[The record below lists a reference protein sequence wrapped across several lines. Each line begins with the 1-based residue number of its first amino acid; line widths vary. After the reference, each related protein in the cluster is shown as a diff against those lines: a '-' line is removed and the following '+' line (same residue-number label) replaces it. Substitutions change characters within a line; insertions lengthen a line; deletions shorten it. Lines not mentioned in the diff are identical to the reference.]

1 METRKWIVDAKIL
14 EELALM
20 LQKYTRS
27 KLARKR
33 VILLRWERF
42 QRAAYVIQHKYRT
55 YRLQDAFRKAIHRRL
70 ESRKKKN
77 MILLKNQRR
86 DDTDSKSKNIIE
98 NIFGVRASFEDKLA
112 FWRKA
117 VELRRAHNQYPT
129 DVIMKSLIA
138 AKGELNRG
146 LVLIG
151 NVDFALRQLSDLPS
165 KVRKTLLPIEP
176 GFEDDAF
183 GTNTF
188 NHTLLSNS
196 ISSTLSQ
203 HGNTQV
209 DVIRALKLRQEI
221 QRKEENERQG
231 RIRRGEYCEGGI
243 DVSKVVS
250 KCYFSKHFK
259 GYDILQRKPRYIDPI
274 ISTKNKLD
282 HSYSSSSPRV
292 NGPEEIEDFFAGMH
306 ASEM

>member
-1 METRKWIVDAKIL
+1 METKKWIVDAKTL
-14 EELALM
+14 ESLALI

-70 ESRKKKN
+70 ESRRKKN
-77 MILLKNQRR
+77 LIILKNQRR

-98 NIFGVRASFEDKLA
+98 NIFSIRASFEDKLA

-221 QRKEENERQG
+221 QKKEEHERQG
-231 RIRRGEYCEGGI
+231 RTRRGEYCEGGI

-274 ISTKNKLD
+274 TNRKNTLR
-282 HSYSSSSPRV
+282 HNCTTSYHQHNNS
-292 NGPEEIEDFFAGMH
+292 EEVEDFFAGMH